1 MIPDDIHKVA
11 ELHQLELDGLLSE
24 LGIEF
29 LEKFYRCSLSI
40 PEMWT
45 IVEKRN
51 DHILGFVSGVT
62 NVNGLNKKI
71 ILKDLWGFIILFLKI
86 FITQPRLIVK
96 TVKTL
101 TYPGFSHDGPE
112 LLTMV
117 VDKKHQKEGIGR
129 NLFKKAT
136 SEFRRRG
143 IKSFRI
149 SAYDRLPANGFYK
162 HIGCT
167 LESSFMFLG
176 EKMNYYQYKIKD
188 QRSKIK
194 NTNQK

>member
-1 MIPDDIHKVA
+1 MLIKLQYSDAPQVA
-11 ELHQLELDGLLSE
+11 RLHSQELDGLLSK

-29 LEKFYRCSLSI
+29 LEKFYRCSLMI

-51 DHILGFVSGVT
+51 DHILGFVSCVT

-71 ILKDLWGFIILFLKI
+71 IFKDLWGFILLFLNI
-86 FITQPRLIVK
+86 FITQPKLLVK
-96 TVKTL
+96 TVKTF
-101 TYPGFSHDGPE
+101 TYPGFSHDSPE

-117 VDKKHQKEGIGR
+117 VEKKHQGKGIGW

-149 SAYDRLPANGFYK
+149 SAYDRLSANGFYK
-162 HIGCT
+162 HIGCG
-167 LESSFMFLG
+167 LENSFNFLG
-176 EKMNYYQYKIKD
+176 EKMNYYRY
-188 QRSKIK
+188 
-194 NTNQK
+194 NN